1 MKLTAIEQETIILYN
16 QAESAAEVETYDV
29 RLLEKLNQLA
39 EKYPDQIQKT
49 GERRFTVPK
58 RCVSVREPY
67 SAERRKAASERAKA
81 AGYMPPVRK
90 SGS

>member
-1 MKLTAIEQETIILYN
+1 MKLTAIEQETIILYT
-16 QAESAAEVETYDV
+16 QAEVNAEVETYDV
-29 RLLEKLNQLA
+29 RLLEKLNRLA